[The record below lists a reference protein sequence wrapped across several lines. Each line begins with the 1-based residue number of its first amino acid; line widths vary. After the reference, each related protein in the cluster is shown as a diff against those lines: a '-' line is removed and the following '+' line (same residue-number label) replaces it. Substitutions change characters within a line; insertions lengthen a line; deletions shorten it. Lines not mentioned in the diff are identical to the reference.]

1 MPNSLILDSSDGD
14 VKSEDESS
22 IHEQEVECAAF
33 EHEERSAGSEITT
46 QLVEDPGLDT
56 SYQQQNVEV
65 EDKSEVETQN
75 EEPR

>member
-22 IHEQEVECAAF
+22 IEVECAAF